1 MMIKKILVA
10 VDGSEHSMHAARYAA
25 ELAMQMDAEIIL
37 IHCHKPFPAILG
49 EPYFQ
54 HAIDKI
60 NEEARKLLEPYVTLL
75 KESNVTYADRVLDG
89 SPAENITNAAVVEKV
104 DLIVMGSR
112 GLNDLEGL
120 LLGSVTHRVLK
131 TSPCPVLVIR

>member
-1 MMIKKILVA
+1 MQIKRILVA
-10 VDGSEHSMHAARYAA
+10 VDGSDHSMHAVRYAM
-25 ELAMQMDAEIIL
+25 ELAKQMEAEIL
-37 IHCHKPFPAILG
+37 LVHCHKPFPSMLG

-54 HAIDKI
+54 HAVDKI
-60 NEEARKLLEPYVTLL
+60 NEDARKLLEPYITLL
-75 KESNVTYADRVLDG
+75 EDSNITYVDRVLDG
-89 SPAENITNAAVVEKV
+89 SPAENIANAATVEKS

-131 TSPCPVLVIR
+131 IAPCPVLVIR